1 MPAGETAS
9 RITPYIEQILEDES
23 ARENLRRGAGKLRD
37 AYERS
42 QKRRVKATRDEK
54 LRRQLRSAAQLLG
67 DGAAALVDD
76 VQKPKKRRRKLLL
89 RLLAVAGGGAAV
101 ALALNGDLRSSVF
114 GAGSASGLEDGG
126 SPS

>member
-9 RITPYIEQILEDES
+9 RIAPYIEQMLEDES

-67 DGAAALVDD
+67 DGAAALVHD

-89 RLLAVAGGGAAV
+89 RLLAVGALGAAV
-101 ALALNGDLRSSVF
+101 ALALNEKRNHRVPSTGNSPGRS
-114 GAGSASGLEDGG
+114 
-126 SPS
+126 